1 MDVKHR
7 QLYGKVIATG
17 IGEVPTFE
25 GSVQKITM
33 DFIMWCHGQRIQMDS
48 SGELQINLRISNK
61 PMDAAKDSAMED
73 FKNLPGYAAFMA
85 NVREA
90 TPEEEA
96 QIAAMSLDPW
106 RNEEG
111 WKRLTH
117 LHSTQTNYETSPEE
131 YARLWSHY
139 ESTYPQ
145 SLSAAKKRSR

>member
-1 MDVKHR
+1 MDVKNR
-7 QLYGKVIATG
+7 QLYGKVMATG
-17 IGEVPTFE
+17 IAEVPVFE
-25 GSVQKITM
+25 GSVQKIM
-33 DFIMWCHGQRIQMDS
+33 HESIIWMMGQRIQMDS
-48 SGELQINLRISNK
+48 HGELQVNLRISNK
-61 PMDAAKDSAMED
+61 PMGQVKDSAMDD

-96 QIAAMSLDPW
+96 QIAAMNLDPW
-106 RNEEG
+106 RGEEG

-131 YARLWSHY
+131 YARLWTHY